1 MTKPSSDS
9 IRKVADPATILGQIS
24 NATKTRVT
32 AESSPSASDRPRLRV
47 VHADGESFDD
57 QLDQPLELPQQVA
70 ELAGHLKRRQTELS
84 AKEMALNETIESWRS
99 SVDAQGA
106 ANASRERQL
115 KGREQQLRS
124 LQFHL
129 LQVQNDVIDSQL
141 AMEEVIEHFE
151 NCESDQH
158 LHLALELLRFEV
170 LERFDYLS
178 KRWELL
184 HERLENLYQQPQ
196 AQRRVA

>member
-1 MTKPSSDS
+1 MTKSFSDPV
-9 IRKVADPATILGQIS
+9 RKVADPATILGQIS
-24 NATKTRVT
+24 NATPVQ
-32 AESSPSASDRPRLRV
+32 SSGQSASDRPRLRV
-47 VHADGESFDD
+47 VHADAVSYDD
-57 QLDQPLELPQQVA
+57 QLDQPLELPRQVA

-84 AKEMALNETIESWRS
+84 AKELALNESIDSWRTS
-99 SVDAQGA
+99 IDAQGVA
-106 ANASRERQL
+106 SASRERQL

-141 AMEEVIEHFE
+141 AMEEVIKHFE
-151 NCESDQH
+151 NSESDQH
-158 LHLALELLRFEV
+158 LRLALELLRFEV

-184 HERLENLYQQPQ
+184 HERLEGLCQQPQ
-196 AQRRVA
+196 AQRRAA

>member
-1 MTKPSSDS
+1 MTKSSSDS

-24 NATKTRVT
+24 NATMTPVSS
-32 AESSPSASDRPRLRV
+32 ESPQSTCDRPRLRV
-47 VHADGESFDD
+47 VHADTESFDD
-57 QLDQPLELPQQVA
+57 RLDQPLELPQQVA
-70 ELAGHLKRRQTELS
+70 ELAGHLKRRQAELS
-84 AKEMALNETIESWRS
+84 AKELALNTSIESWRS

-106 ANASRERQL
+106 ANANRERQL

-141 AMEEVIEHFE
+141 AMEKVIEHFE
-151 NCESDQH
+151 NSESDQH
-158 LHLALELLRFEV
+158 THLALELLRFEV

-184 HERLENLYQQPQ
+184 HGRLESLYQQPQ